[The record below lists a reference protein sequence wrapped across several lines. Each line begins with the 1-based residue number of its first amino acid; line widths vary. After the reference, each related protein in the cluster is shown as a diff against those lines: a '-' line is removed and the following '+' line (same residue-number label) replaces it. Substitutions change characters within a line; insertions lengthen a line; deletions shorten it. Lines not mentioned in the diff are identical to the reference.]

1 MFGNLKKAGGGAI
14 LRYNNGDWIASFVRK
29 LGNTSSNLV
38 ELWALRDGLNLAK
51 QLNIENICIEMDV
64 EFLIYLLSNLS
75 VDNLILEPLL
85 THCRNLMKTF
95 PNYTVAHVY
104 REANRC
110 ADKLARMRADLQSDY
125 LILFNLPLVM
135 EDLLASDKA
144 GHVCNRL
151 VVS

>member
-1 MFGNLKKAGGGAI
+1 MFGNPEKAGGGAI
-14 LRYNNGDWIASFVRK
+14 LRCSNGDWIAGCVRK

-38 ELWALRDGLNLAK
+38 ELWALKDGLNLAK
-51 QLNIENICIEMDV
+51 QLNIENICVEMDV

-85 THCRNLMKTF
+85 TYCRNLMKTF
-95 PNYTVAHVY
+95 PNCTVAYVY

-110 ADKLARMRADLQSDY
+110 ADKLVRMGVDLQSDY
-125 LILFNLPLVM
+125 LILFNLPLVV